1 MAIEINPST
10 PISPVPKV
18 DGVSVIWLGDWN
30 SNKVYRRNE
39 GVFYNGSSYRA
50 NKTTSQTPS
59 LTATDWDLLAQGGVG
74 SGSSTSTNLDDLTD
88 VTITTPADNNLLAY
102 DSVSSHWVN
111 QTAGQVGLITSN
123 DLTSYYTKTEVD
135 TLVNARPDNL
145 IELGDVVIT
154 SPIDGQSLVYENST
168 GKWINETVSGGGG
181 GSGEANTATNVGT
194 AGVGIYKQKTGVNL
208 EFKKV
213 NAGSNKISITDDTTN
228 SEVDIDVNEAN
239 LTLGNLAGTLSIAKG
254 GTGSTTASAALTALG
269 AASSS
274 SLTSHTTNTSNPHST
289 TAVQVGAIPTTEK
302 GVANGVA
309 SLDSGGTIP
318 DSQISSAIARDSELT
333 AGLATKAD
341 ASNLTSHTSN
351 TSNPHS
357 VTAAQ
362 VGNTTAQW
370 NADKIQGITV
380 HTTAPTNG
388 QVLAYSSA
396 NARYEATT
404 PSGGGGKVLQVKTF
418 GSGSQLS
425 LQASTPIYLGSF
437 PQMVIT
443 PASTT
448 SKILIRFS
456 LSGIFVQNNH
466 AFRYQLVRMTN
477 SAVLIEGRRDFGT
490 SAVQNIV
497 TFDFLDSPNT
507 TSLIEYGIYLGATSL
522 TNVFL
527 NYLVNSVNQGYSS
540 VTLMEIAP

>member
-1 MAIEINPST
+1 
-10 PISPVPKV
+10 
-18 DGVSVIWLGDWN
+18 
-30 SNKVYRRNE
+30 
-39 GVFYNGSSYRA
+39 
-50 NKTTSQTPS
+50 
-59 LTATDWDLLAQGGVG
+59 
-74 SGSSTSTNLDDLTD
+74 
-88 VTITTPADNNLLAY
+88 
-102 DSVSSHWVN
+102 
-111 QTAGQVGLITSN
+111 
-123 DLTSYYTKTEVD
+123 
-135 TLVNARPDNL
+135 
-145 IELGDVVIT
+145 
-154 SPIDGQSLVYENST
+154 
-168 GKWINETVSGGGG
+168 
-181 GSGEANTATNVGT
+181 
-194 AGVGIYKQKTGVNL
+194 
-208 EFKKV
+208 
-213 NAGSNKISITDDTTN
+213 
-228 SEVDIDVNEAN
+228 
-239 LTLGNLAGTLSIAKG
+239 
-254 GTGSTTASAALTALG
+254 
-269 AASSS
+269 
-274 SLTSHTTNTSNPHST
+274 
-289 TAVQVGAIPTTEK
+289 
-302 GVANGVA
+302 
-309 SLDSGGTIP
+309 
-318 DSQISSAIARDSELT
+318 
-333 AGLATKAD
+333 
-341 ASNLTSHTSN
+341 
-351 TSNPHS
+351 
-357 VTAAQ
+357 
-362 VGNTTAQW
+362 
-370 NADKIQGITV
+370 
-380 HTTAPTNG
+380 APTNG